1 MRMLVPQAK
10 QCEPKNEKKNVKI
23 QIHAT
28 QSSPLFFLENTKQQL
43 SQIAEALKNNLSYI

>member
-10 QCEPKNEKKNVKI
+10 QCEPNKEKKNVKT
-23 QIHAT
+23 QIRAI

-43 SQIAEALKNNLSYI
+43 SQIAEALRNNLSYI